1 MRKEARPSKG
11 DTGEIIGDSG
21 QEGNGR
27 KRGGAG
33 RIVFREKI
41 RDLAPDL
48 PYGVLKEKT
57 LDDNLVDP
65 RAGGGTGGD
74 QPSIRKLVETPK
86 VIGGRI
92 PVNVDEHTISEV
104 RPNKLSRVPGGG
116 RQREGT

>member
-1 MRKEARPSKG
+1 MAHTSLRSKSIVNEGHLMRKEARPSKG

-21 QEGNGR
+21 QEGNRR

-65 RAGGGTGGD
+65 RAGGGTGD
-74 QPSIRKLVETPK
+74 
-86 VIGGRI
+86 
-92 PVNVDEHTISEV
+92 
-104 RPNKLSRVPGGG
+104 
-116 RQREGT
+116 